1 MCINTDCKKYPRR
14 HSMSSSRPP
23 RPSKNIEESTPTMI
37 DAYEAGRI
45 DYLMESQ
52 RSQRSQR
59 RLRKSVSFDEV
70 VMVRPVIPLA
80 EFTDQEIIN
89 SWYLPVEKQRMRA
102 EIMNILK
109 VIKEKNKNSKKQF
122 NVRGLEWLAQKDKVR
137 ERARKASINDIL
149 QEQANQRANA
159 SESEDAIIYDSHR
172 FRKVYRRHSKPAMH
186 TAVAMGKIDAM
197 EAENITKPPSMMV
210 RGHSSMMSLGKKGN
224 NSFSSS
230 NGNDSWNDSW
240 KSNSTR
246 STRSTSTRSS
256 GERSI
261 STKATGSKK
270 TRRGSRRFSLA

>member
-23 RPSKNIEESTPTMI
+23 RPSKNIEESTPMMI
-37 DAYEAGRI
+37 DSYETEQVDFLI
-45 DYLMESQ
+45 ESQ
-52 RSQRSQR
+52 RSQRGQR

-137 ERARKASINDIL
+137 ERARKASINEIL

-159 SESEDAIIYDSHR
+159 SESEDAIMYDSLR
-172 FRKVYRRHSKPAMH
+172 FRKVYRRHSKSAMH

-197 EAENITKPPSMMV
+197 EVETASKPSMMV

-224 NSFSSS
+224 NSFSS
-230 NGNDSWNDSW
+230 NGNDSWSDSW